1 MSLLYTVDRGLFL
14 FFNRTLS
21 NPVLDFAMPYITESD
36 YWRIPILVVW
46 LALMIFGGKKGRIVA
61 LLVIII
67 ITLSDQVSSSVIKSW
82 VRRVRPCFEVDG
94 VRLLIRQSRSFS
106 FPSSH
111 ASNMSA
117 MATLFSVKYPGYKY
131 IFISIAVLVAYSRMY
146 VGVHYPSDILG
157 GAVLGIS
164 CAVAVLFIERWFS
177 NLLNRRKSVQVDA
190 YAPKQHPSIEAEK
203 GK

>member
-1 MSLLYTVDRGLFL
+1 MSLLYTVDRGVFLFL
-14 FFNRTLS
+14 NRTLS
-21 NPVLDFAMPYITESD
+21 NPVFDFVMPYITESD
-36 YWRIPILVVW
+36 YWRIPILVIW

-61 LLVIII
+61 LLVLII

-117 MATLFSVKYPGYKY
+117 MATLFSVKYPRFKT
-131 IFISIAVLVAYSRMY
+131 IFISMAVLVAFSRIY

-177 NLLNRRKSVQVDA
+177 NLLNRRKSIKVVA
-190 YAPKQHPSIEAEK
+190 YSPEQHPSIEAEK